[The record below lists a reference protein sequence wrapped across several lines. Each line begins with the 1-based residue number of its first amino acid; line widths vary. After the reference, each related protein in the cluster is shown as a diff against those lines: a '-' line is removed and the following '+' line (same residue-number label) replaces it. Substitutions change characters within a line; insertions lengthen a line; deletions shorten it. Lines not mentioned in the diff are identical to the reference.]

1 MPSGATSVDV
11 VQVTDDRAFHR
22 ATLMGR
28 PVDRIVDLIN
38 RQHVVGPGT
47 YNCPNDRGAHDV
59 LTFHGPW
66 PDRRYRLEVEGCGFI
81 DVRVRGKRLSANFWG
96 GGLVDHLVTELLS
109 SRR

>member
-22 ATLMGR
+22 ATFTGR

-81 DVRVRGKRLSANFWG
+81 DVRVRGKRLAANFWG
-96 GGLVDHLVTELLS
+96 GGSVDHLVTELLS